1 MHYRNHIRKF
11 GAPNGHCSSIT
22 ESNHKKD
29 VKAPYKRSSHF
40 NALPQMLRTNQRFD
54 KLAVGFVEYKACGL
68 LDGSIWEDNVDPAAI
83 AKATVDEEDEDGW
96 AIDD

>member
-1 MHYRNHIRKF
+1 
-11 GAPNGHCSSIT
+11 
-22 ESNHKKD
+22 
-29 VKAPYKRSSHF
+29 
-40 NALPQMLRTNQRFD
+40 MLRTNQRFD